1 MVFPRKIYE
10 DFMIATG
17 VSLTD
22 LYWDLKHSVRL
33 LEYGNIEQPQDRWR
47 QVLAR
52 QMSNDVTMM
61 KFGDVDAG
69 HERAAQYTANMA
81 LHHELPGLFQ
91 YIRQRMG
98 EYKQMY
104 PSASPQESFQKGVLE
119 YGMRLSPSAP
129 PFQGRGLVFS
139 RGRRAQ
145 VAPGPAAPAPAP
157 APASAEAPLSL
168 IAGPPQ
174 QVSVAPTR
182 GEQADTTPSRIRRP
196 PPTPS
201 PAPAPTPAPAPAP
214 TPAPAAAAY
223 QSMSDDE
230 IQERVRR
237 FLGNLQQYTP
247 AQAFQRLSRELD
259 ATMERND
266 QAREMVRGALRRG
279 GEVPLTAE
287 EVSDRAMLAYR
298 LGAEVLRDDF
308 TRELFTA
315 RQRTA
320 LRGEVRDIRN
330 WLQELVELDIPR
342 PFGVA
347 SPRPSPAQE
356 RAAEER
362 RRSPERDPGSPL
374 FRPIP
379 SEVAAQKQAKMRQ
392 QAQRTQARRAA
403 EPEGIP
409 SADVSQMERVPT
421 EDVTITAAERVAS
434 PVMSL
439 TQGDV
444 AVPRAFRAFRGQQ
457 GRGRLRGGNDASLA
471 AYLRDWM
478 NRFAPNPEAN
488 RARAEAELRD
498 YFLNEPQDG
507 RIFDAY
513 YETVEDMEMYDM
525 DDVFDYVPAIIEMAE
540 QPYEDELY
548 QDSDDM
554 EDVD

>member
-1 MVFPRKIYE
+1 
-10 DFMIATG
+10 
-17 VSLTD
+17 
-22 LYWDLKHSVRL
+22 
-33 LEYGNIEQPQDRWR
+33 
-47 QVLAR
+47 
-52 QMSNDVTMM
+52 
-61 KFGDVDAG
+61 
-69 HERAAQYTANMA
+69 MA

-157 APASAEAPLSL
+157 APAEARPEP
-168 IAGPPQ
+168 I
-174 QVSVAPTR
+174 
-182 GEQADTTPSRIRRP
+182 RIP
-196 PPTPS
+196 AQTPS
-201 PAPAPTPAPAPAP
+201 PVLAPAPTVIRRRRFAPEPEEYIP
-214 TPAPAAAAY
+214 TRTAEIREDIHRYRQNLGQLRPRAAAEKIRRDLDAQWNAMGGIY
-223 QSMSDDE
+223 AALARKSVPMSPEEMSDRVEYAYEFYMQMVRDRTAQSLLSQEYRQALLDE
-230 IQERVRR
+230 
-237 FLGNLQQYTP
+237 LQQIGDLR
-247 AQAFQRLSRELD
+247 ARIA
-259 ATMERND
+259 ERF
-266 QAREMVRGALRRG
+266 VR
-279 GEVPLTAE
+279 
-287 EVSDRAMLAYR
+287 
-298 LGAEVLRDDF
+298 
-308 TRELFTA
+308 
-315 RQRTA
+315 
-320 LRGEVRDIRN
+320 
-330 WLQELVELDIPR
+330 R

-347 SPRPSPAQE
+347 LPIPSRAQE

-374 FRPIP
+374 YRPISP
-379 SEVAAQKQAKMRQ
+379 EVAAQKQAEMRQ

-409 SADVSQMERVPT
+409 SADVSQIERVPT
-421 EDVTITAAERVAS
+421 EDVTITAAERAAS
-434 PVMSL
+434 PVMSF

-444 AVPRAFRAFRGQQ
+444 AVPRAFRAFRGQ
-457 GRGRLRGGNDASLA
+457 GLRGGNDASLA

-478 NRFAPNPEAN
+478 NRFAANPEAN

-513 YETVEDMEMYDM
+513 YETAEDMEMYDM